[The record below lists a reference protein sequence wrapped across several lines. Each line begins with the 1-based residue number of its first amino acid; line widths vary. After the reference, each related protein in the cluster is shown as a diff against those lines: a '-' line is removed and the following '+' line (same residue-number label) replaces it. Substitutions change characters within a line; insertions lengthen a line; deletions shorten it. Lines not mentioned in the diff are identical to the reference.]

1 MTEKYEDYK
10 PGQSEINLAHK
21 NESAEL
27 SGTESGVTEEKN
39 GHNKVIGLIE
49 SLMLNENYPLENESS
64 HTIDEML
71 SFLNK
76 EIDEDPKFTE
86 CWLIKGMVL
95 YKIGKAGSAIDVFDD
110 TLGRMPFD
118 TSINKAYVW
127 KKNNWMSYKYA
138 LKFKALSLCKLGKY
152 EEALDELKYGLC
164 EISNIFPTNSE
175 MKMYKNVLNSK
186 NELDSPDE
194 TIRIFTGRGAEVLSG
209 DVSANPDKHYCKDH
223 GFVPL
228 LDIKWSG
235 KELHCPKCNVLLRK
249 IGL

>member
-1 MTEKYEDYK
+1 MTEKYEDYGS
-10 PGQSEINLAHK
+10 GQSENNLPDK
-21 NESAEL
+21 NESAES
-27 SGTESGVTEEKN
+27 SGTELGVTEEKN
-39 GHNKVIGLIE
+39 DPNKVIGLIE
-49 SLMLNENYPLENESS
+49 SLMLNEDYPLENESS

-76 EIDEDPKFTE
+76 EIDKDPKFTE

-95 YKIGKAGSAIDVFDD
+95 YKIGQAGSAIDVFDD
-110 TLGRMPFD
+110 TLGRMPFN

-152 EEALDELKYGLC
+152 DEALDELKYGLY
-164 EISNIFPTNSE
+164 EISDIFPMDSE
-175 MKMYKNVLNSK
+175 MKMYKNVLDSK

-194 TIRIFTGRGAEVLSG
+194 TIHILTGCGAEVLSG
-209 DVSANPDKHYCKDH
+209 DVSSNPNKYYCKDH
-223 GFVPL
+223 GFIPL

-235 KELHCPKCNVLLRK
+235 KEPNCPKCNELLHP
-249 IGL
+249 